1 MRYDYIKDHPIN
13 KIKYSRMQ
21 KRHTYD
27 LGMIGNGAF
36 NALIGKDTNVQW
48 MCLPRFDS
56 SFVFGGLVDE
66 KKGGEFQIAPVHG
79 KSSFHQYYLENTNVL
94 VSEIE
99 TEDGKYRVTD
109 FAPRFFQHDRYYKP
123 TQLIRKVE
131 ALSGSPKILVK
142 CNPKGHYGEVSLT
155 KERGSSH
162 LRFHGLEEPLRLTTD
177 IPLNYIIEEQPFVI
191 SHTMYLVLSYGA
203 PFEAGLQE
211 TVESFLTKTVNYWR
225 LWVKST
231 SIRGRF
237 QKEVIRSSL
246 ALKIMQYE
254 DTGGIIAAP
263 TTSLSEFPNS
273 TRNWDYRYC
282 WMRDAYYTLSAFS
295 NIGHFE
301 EMEKYFHYITN
312 IILKKGDRIQPLYSI
327 TGEPKL
333 TEKELPLAGYMN
345 NQPVRIGNDA
355 YTHIQNDVY
364 GQIMLTILPVFDDKR
379 FVFDERADSHELL
392 THLSNYIEKTIDE
405 LDAGI
410 WEFRGREQQHAYT
423 NLFQWAGASAIA
435 KVAKGRNYT
444 ELYHK
449 AIDLQKRA
457 VVKIEECFDAERG
470 VYTQAKGVK
479 HMDAS
484 NLQLILMNYLDPNS
498 EKARQH
504 LKVMEQELKTKE
516 GLFYRY
522 KHADDFGE
530 PETTFLICGFWYS
543 EALAAVGRTDEAIE
557 VFEKLCS
564 YSNHV
569 GLMSEDIAPADGGMW
584 GNFPQAYSHVGLV
597 NAAYRIY
604 RRMDT
609 PSFL

>member
-1 MRYDYIKDHPIN
+1 
-13 KIKYSRMQ
+13 MQ

-27 LGMIGNGAF
+27 LGMIGNGSF
-36 NALIGKDTNVQW
+36 NALIGMNTNVQW

-56 SFVFGGLVDE
+56 SFVFGGLLDSAQ
-66 KKGGEFQIAPVHG
+66 GGEFQIAPTTG
-79 KSSFHQYYLENTNVL
+79 KSAHHQYYLENTNVL
-94 VSEIE
+94 VTEVE
-99 TEDGKYRVTD
+99 TEEGKYRVTD
-109 FAPRFFQHDRYYKP
+109 FAPRFFQYDRYYRP
-123 TQLIRKVE
+123 TQLMRKVE
-131 ALSGSPKILVK
+131 PISGSPKVLVR
-142 CNPKGHYGEVSLT
+142 CNPKGSYGEKSLT

-162 LRFHGLEEPLRLTTD
+162 IRFHGLEEPLRLTTD
-177 IPLNYIIEEQPFVI
+177 IPLNYIIEEQPFVLTK
-191 SHTMYLVLSYGA
+191 TMFMVLSYGA
-203 PFEAGLQE
+203 PFEAALEE
-211 TVESFLTKTVNYWR
+211 TIESFLTKTVNYWR

-231 SIRGRF
+231 SIKGQF

-263 TTSLSEFPNS
+263 TTSLSEFPAS

-312 IILKKGDRIQPLYSI
+312 IILKKGARIQPLYSI
-327 TGEPKL
+327 TGAPQLIER
-333 TEKELPLAGYMN
+333 ELNLEGYLKN
-345 NQPVRIGNDA
+345 RPVRIGNDA
-355 YTHIQNDVY
+355 HTHIQNDVY
-364 GQIMLTILPVFDDKR
+364 GQIMLTILPVYDDRR
-379 FVFDERADSHELL
+379 FILNERADSHLLL
-392 THLSNYIEKTIDE
+392 TLLSDYIEKTIDE

-423 NLFQWAGASAIA
+423 NLFQWAGAAAVA
-435 KVAKGRNYT
+435 KVAKNRGYQ
-444 ELYHK
+444 ELYEK
-449 AIDLQKRA
+449 ALGLQKRA
-457 VVKIEECFDAERG
+457 SVKIEECFDEERG

-484 NLQLILMNYLDPNS
+484 NLQLILMNYLDPKS
-498 EKARQH
+498 EKAKQH
-504 LKVMEQELKTKE
+504 LKIMERELRTKE

-530 PETTFLICGFWYS
+530 PETTFLICGFWYA
-543 EALAAVGRTDEAIE
+543 EALATVGRTEEAIE
-557 VFEKLCS
+557 VFEKLCT
-564 YSNHV
+564 YSNHL
-569 GLMSEDIAPADGGMW
+569 GLMSEDIAPQDGGMW

-604 RRMDT
+604 RQKDI
-609 PSFL
+609 PSFLA